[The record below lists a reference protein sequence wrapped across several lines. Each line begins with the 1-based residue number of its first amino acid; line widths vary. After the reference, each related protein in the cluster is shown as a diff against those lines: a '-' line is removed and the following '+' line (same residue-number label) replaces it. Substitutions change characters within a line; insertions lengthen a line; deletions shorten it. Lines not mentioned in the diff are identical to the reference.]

1 MKVRVYGAKEEE
13 IAYSESL
20 RLGYPLELTYA
31 KEVLGPDTVEL
42 TRGYD
47 AVWIVTACK
56 NYGSGGEK
64 LTGKWCE
71 IRGDPFR
78 RV

>member
-56 NYGSGGEK
+56 K
-64 LTGKWCE
+64 LRKRWRE
-71 IRGDPFR
+71 AYRKM
-78 RV
+78 V